1 MAEPLYAN
9 VHKLPPKLSLS
20 ASVRDQ
26 LVRMIMVGTL
36 KPGDRINEV
45 HIASSLGV
53 SRGPVREAARELEGH
68 GLLVSRTNQGF
79 FVATFSEREI
89 VDLYEVKDW
98 IDAAIAHDIA
108 KYSRPGI
115 AQAVLADIDSV
126 DTRTTIAF
134 AESLFA
140 YRSRM
145 IEHLHNRLLAEHAL
159 NLYRKFLIVTA
170 LVAARG
176 VDDGPDRMT
185 RLLAALRDFWTLVAN
200 GKPELAAAQ
209 LAKENKIWRE
219 DVAARF
225 PLDKDKRAS

>member
-1 MAEPLYAN
+1 MAEPLYAS

-26 LVRMIMVGTL
+26 LVRLITVGTL

-53 SRGPVREAARELEGH
+53 SRGPVREAARELEGQ

-98 IDAAIAHDIA
+98 IDGAIAQDIA
-108 KYSRPGI
+108 KYAKPGVASAI
-115 AQAVLADIDSV
+115 VADIDSV
-126 DTRTTIAF
+126 DTRSTIAF

-145 IEHLHNRLLAEHAL
+145 IEHLHNRLLAEHAQ

-170 LVAARG
+170 LVV
-176 VDDGPDRMT
+176 VDDASERMT
-185 RLLAALRDFWTLVAN
+185 RLLTALRDFWTLVAN

-225 PLDKDKRAS
+225 PQDKDKRAS